1 MSESTAGAAAA
12 FCPLPA
18 STPLDFNRITLRTH
32 PHIHTRKVS
41 SSVHT
46 HLKHLE
52 ALKLRQQP
60 YYSVMIARSQT
71 TIIYVWKSYRDRMH
85 ICVCSFICAT
95 QMVKCFVDYGERT
108 RSVIELGKQT
118 LNKASVRCAYAYA
131 SVCTWICLY
140 SYSYEYIYIYIQASQ
155 PGLRL
160 RRDDRLKLNEISFR
174 WSPAAANHLL
184 VWMLDCWSA
193 TRWREG
199 ARYSQVL
206 AQSLPPH
213 PQPCSFHVLFT

>member
-1 MSESTAGAAAA
+1 MQINIIIVESWNWSIRCVCRFKCRKAQLVLVLL
-12 FCPLPA
+12 LPFA
-18 STPLDFNRITLRTH
+18 CLCRHHFNRITLRTH

-60 YYSVMIARSQT
+60 YYSVMIARST
-71 TIIYVWKSYRDRMH
+71 RPRSCVWVCVWKSYGDCMH

-118 LNKASVRCAYAYA
+118 LNKASVRCAYSYA
-131 SVCTWICLY
+131 SVCVWCVCVYCKHTDTWIYLYLY
-140 SYSYEYIYIYIQASQ
+140 SYA
-155 PGLRL
+155 
-160 RRDDRLKLNEISFR
+160 
-174 WSPAAANHLL
+174 
-184 VWMLDCWSA
+184 
-193 TRWREG
+193 
-199 ARYSQVL
+199 
-206 AQSLPPH
+206 
-213 PQPCSFHVLFT
+213 